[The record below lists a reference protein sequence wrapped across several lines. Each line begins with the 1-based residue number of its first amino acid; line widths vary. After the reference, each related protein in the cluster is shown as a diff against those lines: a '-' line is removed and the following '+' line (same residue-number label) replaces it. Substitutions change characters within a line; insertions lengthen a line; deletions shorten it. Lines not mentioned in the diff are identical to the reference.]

1 MKWELINY
9 LQRQPLSLPI
19 FPRDTLPSD
28 QASSCVCPP
37 IGAVGSRVSPEDWL
51 QLSAQLDWS
60 SLLCNLS
67 TGLCS
72 VKKKKISTS
81 FTLRPASFS
90 VTSSS
95 LSLKHTQAHAPPH
108 TVRSRDN
115 IFVESFLNSADE
127 ITYHY
132 LCQSA
137 SSWRLLF
144 KSSFRISASQSVI
157 ENINNK
163 AQETK
168 LLTSLSLVLRPIIN
182 IIHLP
187 SVDDQ

>member
-19 FPRDTLPSD
+19 FPRDTRPSD

-37 IGAVGSRVSPEDWL
+37 IGAVGSCVSPEDWL
-51 QLSAQLDWS
+51 QLSLID
-60 SLLCNLS
+60 LLYCVTSPQVPVL
-67 TGLCS
+67 L
-72 VKKKKISTS
+72 KKKKISTS

-163 AQETK
+163 AQKTK